1 MNTFFT
7 EDTFEQ
13 TIIELFENMGY
24 THIYAPDMDRDYSSP
39 LLDSVLRDSL
49 VRLNR
54 ALPVGAIEEAMSKL
68 KNFDTG
74 SLLQKNVIFMDYLQ
88 NGVTVKYYVKGE
100 ERSSIVHL
108 IDYEKPGRNTFY
120 VVNQFTLLENG
131 NNRRPD
137 IILFINGLPL
147 VLMELKSPSKDEVGT
162 ENAYNQIRNYMQD
175 IPSIFYYNAICVISD
190 LSTNKAGTLTSG
202 LDRFMEWKT
211 KDGSYENTAY
221 AQFDTFYEGMF
232 QKERLL
238 DILKNFILFSDDGQ
252 KPIKILAGYHQYF
265 AVRKAIE
272 KAKIATK
279 TDGKGGVFW
288 HTQGSGK
295 SLSMDFYAH
304 LLQEALDSP
313 TIVVM
318 TDRIDLDDQLYSQFA
333 KCASFLRQTPVQ
345 AESKEHLKSLLD
357 GRAANGIIFTTMFKF
372 ERGEKPLSERRNIV
386 VMADEAHRGQYGFD
400 ERIVMTENDQGEKE
414 ARTVVGN
421 ALIIHEALPNATF
434 IGFTGTPISAK
445 DRNTREVFGDY
456 IDIYDMTQ
464 AVEDGATRPVY
475 YESRVVHLKLDK
487 NTLELI
493 DSTYDILEQQ
503 SDAATIEKSK
513 KMLGQM
519 ESVLGADSTIQSLC
533 EDIVEHYE
541 KYRANLLT
549 GKAMIVAYSR
559 PIAMKI
565 YRKLLELRPMW
576 QEKIGVVMTSG
587 NNDPEDWK
595 EIIGTKSHKE
605 ELARKFKDND
615 DPMKIA
621 IVVDMWLTGFDVPSL
636 ATMYVYKPM
645 HGYNLM
651 QAIARVNRVFKDK
664 EGGLIVD
671 YVGIASALKAAMKEY
686 TKRDQSK
693 YGDMNIAKV
702 AYPKFKEKLQVCKD
716 LLHGFDFNGFFGGSP
731 LTMAKTV
738 TGGANF
744 VLDPRNPDRKDL
756 FLKEA
761 LLLKQS
767 HSLCSSMTTEQER
780 HEAAYMEAV
789 RSTVIK
795 ITYGGTGGKSLSL
808 KQINAQINELL
819 KSSIQSEGVISLFD
833 SKAAGGENFS
843 LFDPAVIDEISRM
856 KEKNIAVEILKKL
869 MAEQVHLYK
878 RTNVV
883 QSEKFSEKIARLMN
897 AYYNGLITNEEVIKE
912 LLKTAQE
919 IAELYQNGK
928 KLGLTPEELAFYDAL
943 TKPENIKDFYQND
956 ELVALTRELT
966 EMLRK
971 NRTIDWQKKETAR
984 AQMRK
989 MVKRLLKKY
998 KYPPENYSEAIDTVI
1013 SQCELWTDNYDA
1025 AAHPEQPKKAAI
1037 YQIEPQPLLR
1047 VAEEPARYGD
1057 KKQ

>member
-1 MNTFFT
+1 MFAFT

-13 TIIELFENMGY
+13 AIIELFENMGY
-24 THIYAPDMDRDYSSP
+24 THIYAPDMNRTDYSRP
-39 LLDSVLRDSL
+39 LLDNVLRDCL

-54 ALPVGAIEEAMSKL
+54 SLPAAAIDEAILKL
-68 KNFDTG
+68 NDFDAG
-74 SLLQKNVIFMDYLQ
+74 SLLQKNIVFMDYLQ
-88 NGVTVKYYVKGE
+88 NGITVKYAVNGE
-100 ERSSIVHL
+100 ERSSVVRL
-108 IDYEKPGRNTFY
+108 IDYTDAAKNDFY
-120 VVNQFTLLENG
+120 VVNQYAFVENG

-137 IILFINGLPL
+137 IILFINGMPL
-147 VLMELKSPSKDEVGT
+147 VLMELKSPSKDEVGA

-175 IPSIFYYNAICVISD
+175 IPSMFYYNAICVISD
-190 LSTNKAGTLTSG
+190 LSTNKAGTITSG

-211 KDGSYENTAY
+211 KDGDYENTAY

-238 DILKNFILFSDDGQ
+238 DILKNFILFSGDGQ
-252 KPIKILAGYHQYF
+252 KQFKILAGYHQYF

-295 SLSMDFYAH
+295 SLSMVFYAH

-318 TDRIDLDDQLYSQFA
+318 TDRIDLDDQLYTQFA
-333 KCASFLRQTPVQ
+333 KCAPFLRQTPVQ
-345 AESKEHLKSLLD
+345 ATSKENLRELLD
-357 GRAANGIIFTTMFKF
+357 GRQANGIIFTTMFKF
-372 ERGEKPLSERRNIV
+372 ERGERPLSERRNIV

-400 ERIVMTENDQGEKE
+400 EKIVVKENEQGEKE
-414 ARTVVGN
+414 AHTVVGN
-421 ALIIHEALPNATF
+421 ARIIHDALPNATY

-475 YESRVVHLKLDK
+475 YESRVIKLHLDK
-487 NTLELI
+487 DTLALI
-493 DSTYDILEQQ
+493 DATYDALEQQ
-503 SDAATIEKSK
+503 SDTATIEKSK

-519 ESVLGADSTIQSLC
+519 ESVLGADSTVQSLC
-533 EDIVEHYE
+533 EDIVTHYE

-549 GKAMIVAYSR
+549 GKAMIIAYSR

-565 YRKLLELRPMW
+565 YRKLLELRPAW
-576 QEKIGVVMTSG
+576 KEKIGVVMTSG

-595 EIIGTKSHKE
+595 AIIGTKSHKE

-615 DPMKIA
+615 DTMKIA

-636 ATMYVYKPM
+636 ATMYIYKPM

-686 TKRDQSK
+686 TKRDQSR
-693 YGDMNIAKV
+693 YGDMDISKV
-702 AYPKFKEKLQVCKD
+702 AYPKFQEKLQVCKD
-716 LLHGFDFNGFFGGSP
+716 LLHGFDFSGFIGGSP
-731 LTMAKTV
+731 LVMAKLV
-738 TGGANF
+738 TGGVNF
-744 VLDPRNPDRKDL
+744 VLDAKAPKRKDL
-756 FLKEA
+756 FLREA
-761 LLLKQS
+761 MLLKQS

-789 RSTVIK
+789 RSTVVK
-795 ITYGGTGGKSLSL
+795 ITYGGSSGKTLSL
-808 KQINAQINELL
+808 KEINAQINELL
-819 KSSIQSEGVISLFD
+819 KASIQSQGVISLFD
-833 SKAAGGENFS
+833 SKQADENIS
-843 LFDPAVIDEISRM
+843 LFDPAVLDEISKM

-869 MAEQVHLYK
+869 MAEQVSLYK

-883 QSEKFSEKIARLMN
+883 QSQKFSEKIAQLMN
-897 AYYNGLITNEEVIKE
+897 SYYNGLITNEEVIKE

-919 IAELYQNGK
+919 ITELYNNGK
-928 KLGLTPEELAFYDAL
+928 KLGLTQEELAFYDAL
-943 TKPENIKDFYQND
+943 TKPENIKDFYQNN
-956 ELVALTRELT
+956 ELIDLTRELT

-984 AQMRK
+984 ASMRK
-989 MVKRLLKKY
+989 MVKHLLKKY
-998 KYPPENYSEAIDTVI
+998 KYPPEDYDTAISTVI
-1013 SQCELWTDNYDA
+1013 SQCEMWTDNM
-1025 AAHPEQPKKAAI
+1025 
-1037 YQIEPQPLLR
+1037 
-1047 VAEEPARYGD
+1047 VV
-1057 KKQ
+1057 

>member
-1 MNTFFT
+1 MHFT
-7 EDTFEQ
+7 EDMFEQ
-13 TIIELFENMGY
+13 AVIELFENMGY
-24 THIYAPDMDRDYSSP
+24 NHIYAPNMERDYFSP
-39 LLDSVLRDSL
+39 LLDSILRDSL
-49 VRLNR
+49 IRINR
-54 ALPVGAIEEAMSKL
+54 GLSIDAIEEALCKL
-68 KNFDTG
+68 KYFDTG
-74 SLLQKNVIFMDYLQ
+74 SLVQKNMIFMDYLQ
-88 NGVTVKYYVKGE
+88 NGITVKYFVKGE
-100 ERSSIVHL
+100 EQSSIVRL
-108 IDYEKPGRNTFY
+108 VDYIDVRNNTFD
-120 VVNQFTLLENG
+120 VVNQYTFIENG

-147 VLMELKSPSKDEVGT
+147 VLIELKSPSKDEVGA
-162 ENAYNQIRNYMQD
+162 ENAYNQIRNYMKD
-175 IPSIFYYNAICVISD
+175 IPSMFYYNAICVISD
-190 LSTNKAGTLTSG
+190 LSTNKAGTITSG

-211 KDGSYENTAY
+211 KDGSYENTEY

-238 DILKNFILFSDDGQ
+238 DILKNFILFSGDGQ
-252 KPIKILAGYHQYF
+252 KPVKILAGYHQYF
-265 AVRKAIE
+265 AVRKAVE

-295 SLSMDFYAH
+295 SLSMVFYAH
-304 LLQEALDSP
+304 LLQEVLDSP
-313 TIVVM
+313 TLVVM
-318 TDRIDLDDQLYSQFA
+318 TDRIDLDDQLYTQFS
-333 KCASFLRQTPVQ
+333 KCAPFLRQTPVQ
-345 AESKEHLKSLLD
+345 AESKEHLKTLLD

-372 ERGEKPLSERRNIV
+372 ERGERPLSERRNIV

-400 ERIVMTENDQGEKE
+400 ERIVMTENERGEQE
-414 ARTVVGN
+414 AKTVVGN

-434 IGFTGTPISAK
+434 IGFTGTPISSK

-475 YESRVVHLKLDK
+475 YESRVVHLKLDQ
-487 NTLELI
+487 NTLALI
-493 DSTYDILEQQ
+493 DSTYDVLEQQ
-503 SDAATIEKSK
+503 ANKETIEKSK

-519 ESVLGADSTIQSLC
+519 ESVLGAESTVDSLC
-533 EDIVEHYE
+533 KDIVVHYE
-541 KYRANLLT
+541 KNRANLLT

-559 PIAMKI
+559 AIAMKI
-565 YRKLLELRPMW
+565 YRKILELRPEW
-576 QEKIGVVMTSG
+576 TEKVGVVMTGG

-595 EIIGTKSHKE
+595 EVIGTKSHKE
-605 ELARKFKDND
+605 ELARKFKDNK

-664 EGGLIVD
+664 EGGLVVD

-686 TKRDQSK
+686 TKRDQTK
-693 YGDMNIAKV
+693 YGDMDIAKM

-716 LLHGFDFNGFFGGSP
+716 LMHGFDFSRFFDGSP
-731 LTMAKTV
+731 LVMAKQV
-738 TGGANF
+738 TGGVNF
-744 VLDPRNPDRKDL
+744 ILDPKVPDRKDL

-761 LLLKQS
+761 MLLKQA

-780 HEAAYMEAV
+780 HEVAYMEAV

-795 ITYGGTGGKSLSL
+795 ITYGGKEGKTLSL
-808 KQINAQINELL
+808 KEINAQINELL
-819 KSSIQSEGVISLFD
+819 KASIQSEGVISLFD
-833 SKAAGGENFS
+833 SRSVGENFN
-843 LFDPAVIDEISRM
+843 LFDPVVLEEVSKM

-869 MAEQVHLYK
+869 MAEQVSLYK

-883 QSEKFSEKIARLMN
+883 QSEKFSEKITKLMN
-897 AYYNGLITNEEVIKE
+897 SYYNGLISNEEVIKE
-912 LLKTAQE
+912 LLKAAEE
-919 IAELYQNGK
+919 ITKLYQQGK
-928 KLGLTPEELAFYDAL
+928 KLGLSQEELAFYDAL

-956 ELVALTRELT
+956 ELIALTRELT
-966 EMLRK
+966 EMLRR

-998 KYPPENYSEAIDTVI
+998 KYPPEDYDMAISTVI
-1013 SQCELWTDNYDA
+1013 SQCEMWTDNVMEVSENTAVVYEYT
-1025 AAHPEQPKKAAI
+1025 PNVE
-1037 YQIEPQPLLR
+1037 LSM
-1047 VAEEPARYGD
+1047 VAEESIPYGD
-1057 KKQ
+1057 

>member
-1 MNTFFT
+1 MSFT
-7 EDTFEQ
+7 EDTYEQ
-13 TIIELFENMGY
+13 AVIELFENMGY
-24 THIYAPDMDRDYSSP
+24 NHIYAPDMDRDYSSP
-39 LLDSVLRDSL
+39 LLDNILRDSL
-49 VRLNR
+49 IHINK
-54 ALPVGAIEEAMSKL
+54 ALPSAAIDEALAKL
-68 KNFDTG
+68 KGFDTG
-74 SLLQKNVIFMDYLQ
+74 SLVQKNMAFMEYLQ
-88 NGVTVKYYVKGE
+88 NGVTVKYYINGE
-100 ERSSIVHL
+100 ERSSIVRL
-108 IDYEKPGRNTFY
+108 LDYEKVQNNTFH
-120 VVNQFTLLENG
+120 VVTQFTFVENG

-137 IILFINGLPL
+137 IILFVNGLPL
-147 VLMELKSPSKDEVGT
+147 VLMELKSPSKDEVGA

-190 LSTNKAGTLTSG
+190 LSTNKAGTITSG

-211 KDGSYENTAY
+211 KDGNYENTAH

-232 QKERLL
+232 PNERLL
-238 DILKNFILFSDDGQ
+238 DILKNFILFSNDGQ

-295 SLSMDFYAH
+295 SLSMVFYAH

-318 TDRIDLDDQLYSQFA
+318 TDRIDLDDQLYTQFA
-333 KCASFLRQTPVQ
+333 KCAAFLRQTPMQ
-345 AESKEHLKSLLD
+345 ARSKEHLRALLE

-372 ERGEKPLSERRNIV
+372 ERGEHPLSERRNIV

-400 ERIVMTENDQGEKE
+400 EKIILTENAQGEKE

-421 ALIIHEALPNATF
+421 ARIIRDALPHATF

-475 YESRVVHLKLDK
+475 YESRVVHLKLDQ
-487 NTLELI
+487 NTLALI

-503 SDAATIEKSK
+503 SNPETIEKSK

-533 EDIVEHYE
+533 EDIVSHYE

-559 PIAMKI
+559 SIAIKI
-565 YRKLLELRPMW
+565 YRKLLELRPSW
-576 QEKIGVVMTSG
+576 KEKIGVVMTGS
-587 NNDPEDWK
+587 NSDPEDWK
-595 EIIGTKSHKE
+595 EIIGTKAHKE

-686 TKRDQSK
+686 TKRDQSR
-693 YGDMNIAKV
+693 YGDMDIAKV

-716 LLHGFDFNGFFGGSP
+716 LLYGFDFSGFIGGSP
-731 LTMAKTV
+731 LTMAKLV

-744 VLDPRNPDRKDL
+744 VLDPGNPDRKDL
-756 FLKEA
+756 FLKESM
-761 LLLKQS
+761 LLKQS
-767 HSLCSSMTTEQER
+767 HSLCSSMTSGQER

-795 ITYGGTGGKSLSL
+795 VTYGGTGGKTLSL
-808 KQINAQINELL
+808 KEINAQINELL
-819 KSSIQSEGVISLFD
+819 KSSIQSEGVINLFD
-833 SKAAGGENFS
+833 SKTAGENFS
-843 LFDPAVIDEISRM
+843 LFDPAVLEEVSRM

-869 MAEQVHLYK
+869 MAEQVSFYK

-883 QSEKFSEKIARLMN
+883 QSQKFSEKIKQLMN
-897 AYYNGLITNEEVIKE
+897 SYYNGLITNEEVIKE
-912 LLKTAQE
+912 LLKTAEE
-919 IAELYQNGK
+919 IKELYQNGK
-928 KLGLTPEELAFYDAL
+928 KLGLTQEELAFYDAL
-943 TKPENIKDFYQND
+943 TKPENIKDFYQNN
-956 ELVALTRELT
+956 ELIALTKELT

-984 AQMRK
+984 ASMRK

-998 KYPPENYSEAIDTVI
+998 RYPPEDYDMAINTVI
-1013 SQCELWTDNYDA
+1013 SQCEMWVDNPMEA
-1025 AAHPEQPKKAAI
+1025 ASYPEHDTKI
-1037 YQIEPQPLLR
+1037 YEYAVSGQNAK
-1047 VAEEPARYGD
+1047 VADESSPYA
-1057 KKQ
+1057 